1 MLILLPGTHSLL
13 YLLNQNVNK
22 YLLNRKNKLIPSYFR
37 EINSISENYDIIHVH
52 MRYNLRY
59 IWFASFFSEINWNRV
74 FFHDHYGNIK
84 DKKAI
89 DFLTKNIIHKSIYI
103 GVSKELCDWAE
114 QYCGVKKKYLLENI
128 IIKEEVDHKKKQIN
142 PANRLVLIS
151 NIHPRKNIEFAIVIM
166 NELRKQG
173 IYYLD
178 VIGQKSDVKYY
189 NKVINII
196 KQFSLEDCIKINENC
211 NNVQSILN
219 NYDLALHTSKSEA
232 GPLVLIEYLAQSLPF
247 ITYSTG
253 GVVKKIKNEL
263 NLLIINDFDVKKWIS
278 RINELLLIDKKDI
291 KQKMDT
297 AYLNNFSSSTYFN
310 KCLKIYQEN
319 LS

>member
-59 IWFASFFSEINWNRV
+59 IWFASFFSEMNWNRV

-128 IIKEEVDHKKKQIN
+128 IIKEEVDYKNKQIN

-173 IYYLD
+173 VYYLD
-178 VIGQKSDVKYY
+178 VIGQKSDAKYY

-247 ITYSTG
+247 IAYSTG

-291 KQKMDT
+291 KQKMNT